1 MKLEQIKTPVSAVGG
16 VGPQLSK
23 SLARLNIFTVGD
35 LLSHFPKDYDDKSK
49 KVYLKDFA
57 KAKKVHTVAK
67 VLRHEW
73 FGFGKMR
80 TLKIIINDGTATA
93 ELICFNRQF
102 LEKMILPG
110 SVVNVSGQFFV
121 KYNSLQSSSFDVS
134 KFKQNVDCDDLKQLI
149 ELMPEDSS
157 VTPVYKLTEGVTQKQ
172 MIKIIKNALNQYGH
186 GIEDEIPL
194 ELIEKYKLVSKQQA
208 IFMIHNPET
217 LEEALAAR
225 RTLSYEEL
233 LKFQYAILK
242 RSYKRRGVIPSKILE
257 FDENGNVV
265 YEQKNQISN
274 VDDVKNQKS
283 ENQNAT
289 KNVNKISKAE
299 FVDSLSPLQK
309 KLIEKIPFDLTQDQM
324 SVIFQM
330 DEEIDQ
336 GYLERNKIAIEENAT
351 VGDVGENGSDFD
363 ALDVGAFGSGASGT
377 AGASAV
383 KVHTMNRLL
392 QGDVGSGKTLVALF
406 VCLRAIS
413 WKGQCAFMAPTEI
426 LAKQH
431 ADKIAKMLDC
441 LGVRTAFL
449 TGNVKSSGR
458 NQLLKALKDGEI
470 DILIGTHALFS
481 ANVVYNDL
489 QLAVIDEQHRFGV
502 AQRQAILAKGR
513 KAENNVILEPH
524 MLMMSA
530 TPIPQSLA
538 LTMFSDLD
546 ISVMKTM
553 PSNRKPVITYL
564 VKEGNEKNAYEAV
577 RKELEKGNQAYFV
590 YPAIENEFES
600 FDDESSAGEK
610 SFVEYSDDDVI
621 STRRLKSA
629 ERNFEHLAQTVFPEF
644 KCALVHGRIDEEEQS
659 KILNDFHSGKIQVL
673 VATTVIEV
681 GVDNPKATCMVIE
694 QADHFGMSQLH
705 QLRGRVGRGSEQ
717 SYCFMIYSKNITE
730 SGIERMKALR
740 QSADGFYIAEQDL
753 KNRGPGEMNGTLQAG
768 ALEFKIAD
776 VSRDKKMLLA
786 ARNDAIS
793 MLIKC

>member
-1 MKLEQIKTPVSAVGG
+1 MKLEQIKTPVSAVSG

-35 LLSHFPKDYDDKSK
+35 LLNHFPKDYDDKSK

-67 VLRHEW
+67 VLGHEW

-93 ELICFNRQF
+93 QLICFNRQF

-110 SVVNVSGQFFV
+110 MIVNVSGQFFV

-134 KFKQNVDCDDLKQLI
+134 KFKQNVACDDLKQLI

-157 VTPVYKLTEGVTQKQ
+157 VSPVYRLTEGVTQKQ
-172 MIKIIKNALNQYGH
+172 MSKIIKNAINQYGH
-186 GIEDEIPL
+186 GIEDEIPS
-194 ELIEKYKLVSKQQA
+194 EFVKKYKLVSKQQA

-225 RTLSYEEL
+225 RTLAYEEL

-265 YEQKNQISN
+265 YEQKKQTSHGNN
-274 VDDVKNQKS
+274 VENQKT
-283 ENQNAT
+283 ENQNDVKTAKEIT
-289 KNVNKISKAE
+289 KAE
-299 FVDSLSPLQK
+299 FVESLSPLQK

-324 SVIFQM
+324 NVIFQM

-336 GYLERNKIAIEENAT
+336 GYLERNKIAISEVES
-351 VGDVGENGSDFD
+351 ESEP
-363 ALDVGAFGSGASGT
+363 ALAEKNF
-377 AGASAV
+377 
-383 KVHTMNRLL
+383 VHTMNRLL

-470 DILIGTHALFS
+470 DIIIGTHALFS

-513 KAENNVILEPH
+513 KSENNVILEPH
-524 MLMMSA
+524 VLMMSA

-600 FDDESSAGEK
+600 FDDEALNGEK
-610 SFVEYSDDDVI
+610 SSFEYSADDVI

-629 ERNFEHLAQTVFPEF
+629 EKNFKHLAETVFPEF

-681 GVDNPKATCMVIE
+681 GVDNPRATCMVIE

-740 QSADGFYIAEQDL
+740 LSNDGFYIAEQDL
-753 KNRGPGEMNGTLQAG
+753 KNRGPGEMNGTLQSG

>member
-1 MKLEQIKTPVSAVGG
+1 MKLEQIKTPVSAVSG

-35 LLSHFPKDYDDKSK
+35 LLNHFPKDYDDKSK

-67 VLRHEW
+67 VLGHEW

-93 ELICFNRQF
+93 QLICFNRQF

-110 SVVNVSGQFFV
+110 MIVNVSGQFFV

-134 KFKQNVDCDDLKQLI
+134 KFKQNVACDDLKQLI

-157 VTPVYKLTEGVTQKQ
+157 VSPVYRLTEGVTQKQ
-172 MIKIIKNALNQYGH
+172 MSKIIKNAINQYGH
-186 GIEDEIPL
+186 GIEDEIPS
-194 ELIEKYKLVSKQQA
+194 EFISKYKLVSKQQA
-208 IFMIHNPET
+208 ISMIHNPET

-225 RTLSYEEL
+225 RTLAYEEL

-265 YEQKNQISN
+265 YEQKKQTSHGNN
-274 VDDVKNQKS
+274 VENQKT
-283 ENQNAT
+283 ENQNDVKTAKEIT
-289 KNVNKISKAE
+289 KAE
-299 FVDSLSPLQK
+299 FVESLSPLQK

-324 SVIFQM
+324 NVIVQM

-336 GYLERNKIAIEENAT
+336 GYLERNKIAISEAESESVEKN
-351 VGDVGENGSDFD
+351 F
-363 ALDVGAFGSGASGT
+363 
-377 AGASAV
+377 
-383 KVHTMNRLL
+383 VHTMNRLL

-406 VCLRAIS
+406 VCLRVIS

-431 ADKIAKMLDC
+431 ADKIAKMLEC

-470 DILIGTHALFS
+470 DIIIGTHALFS

-513 KAENNVILEPH
+513 KSENNVILEPH
-524 MLMMSA
+524 VLMMSA

-577 RKELEKGNQAYFV
+577 RKELKKGNQAYFV

-600 FDDESSAGEK
+600 FDDEALDGEK
-610 SFVEYSDDDVI
+610 SSFEYSDDVI

-629 ERNFEHLAQTVFPEF
+629 EKNFKHLAETVFPEF

-717 SYCFMIYSKNITE
+717 SYCFMIYSKKITE

-740 QSADGFYIAEQDL
+740 LSNDGFYIAEQDL
-753 KNRGPGEMNGTLQAG
+753 KNRGPGEMNGTLQSG

>member
-1 MKLEQIKTPVSAVGG
+1 MKLEQIKTPVSAVSG

-35 LLSHFPKDYDDKSK
+35 LLNHFPKDYDDKSK

-67 VLRHEW
+67 VLGHEW

-93 ELICFNRQF
+93 QLICFNRQF

-110 SVVNVSGQFFV
+110 MIVNVSGQFFV

-134 KFKQNVDCDDLKQLI
+134 KFKQNVACDDLKQLI
-149 ELMPEDSS
+149 EFMPEDSS
-157 VTPVYKLTEGVTQKQ
+157 VLPVYRLTEGVTQKQ
-172 MIKIIKNALNQYGH
+172 MSKIIKNAINQYGH
-186 GIEDEIPL
+186 GIEDEIPS
-194 ELIEKYKLVSKQQA
+194 EFVKKYKLVSKQQA
-208 IFMIHNPET
+208 ISMIHNPET
-217 LEEALAAR
+217 LEEAFAAR
-225 RTLSYEEL
+225 RTLAYEEL

-242 RSYKRRGVIPSKILE
+242 RSYKRRGVIPSKNLE

-265 YEQKNQISN
+265 YEQKKQTSHGNN
-274 VDDVKNQKS
+274 V
-283 ENQNAT
+283 ENQNDVKTAKEIT
-289 KNVNKISKAE
+289 KAE
-299 FVDSLSPLQK
+299 FVESLSPLQK

-324 SVIFQM
+324 NVIFQM

-336 GYLERNKIAIEENAT
+336 GYLERNKIAISEAES
-351 VGDVGENGSDFD
+351 ESE
-363 ALDVGAFGSGASGT
+363 
-377 AGASAV
+377 SAE
-383 KVHTMNRLL
+383 KNFVHTMNRLL

-470 DILIGTHALFS
+470 DIIIGTHALFS

-513 KAENNVILEPH
+513 KSENNVILEPH
-524 MLMMSA
+524 VLMMSA

-577 RKELEKGNQAYFV
+577 RKELKKGNQAYFV

-600 FDDESSAGEK
+600 FDDESSDVEK
-610 SFVEYSDDDVI
+610 SSFEYSDDVI

-629 ERNFEHLAQTVFPEF
+629 EKNFKHLAETVFPEF

-740 QSADGFYIAEQDL
+740 LSNDGFYIAEQDL
-753 KNRGPGEMNGTLQAG
+753 KNRGPGEMNGTLQSG

-793 MLIKC
+793 MLLKC

>member
-1 MKLEQIKTPVSAVGG
+1 MKLEQIKTPVSSVSG

-35 LLSHFPKDYDDKSK
+35 LLNHFPKDYDDKSK

-67 VLRHEW
+67 VLGHEW

-80 TLKIIINDGTATA
+80 TLKIIINDGTATGQ
-93 ELICFNRQF
+93 LICFNRQF

-110 SVVNVSGQFFV
+110 MIVNVSGQFFV

-134 KFKQNVDCDDLKQLI
+134 KFKQNVACDDLKQLI

-157 VTPVYKLTEGVTQKQ
+157 VSPVYRLTEGVTQKQ
-172 MIKIIKNALNQYGH
+172 MSKIIKNAINQYGH
-186 GIEDEIPL
+186 GIEDEIPS
-194 ELIEKYKLVSKQQA
+194 EFISKYKLVSKQQA

-225 RTLSYEEL
+225 RTLAYEEL

-265 YEQKNQISN
+265 YEQKKQTSHGNN
-274 VDDVKNQKS
+274 VENQKT
-283 ENQNAT
+283 ENQNDVKTAKEIT
-289 KNVNKISKAE
+289 KAE
-299 FVDSLSPLQK
+299 FVESLSPLQK

-324 SVIFQM
+324 NVIFQM

-336 GYLERNKIAIEENAT
+336 GYLERNKIAISEVES
-351 VGDVGENGSDFD
+351 ESEP
-363 ALDVGAFGSGASGT
+363 ALMEKNF
-377 AGASAV
+377 
-383 KVHTMNRLL
+383 VHTMNRLL

-406 VCLRAIS
+406 VCLRVIS

-470 DILIGTHALFS
+470 DIIIGTHALFS

-513 KAENNVILEPH
+513 KSENNVILEPH
-524 MLMMSA
+524 VLMMSA

-600 FDDESSAGEK
+600 FDDEAFDGEK
-610 SFVEYSDDDVI
+610 SSFEYSDDVI

-629 ERNFEHLAQTVFPEF
+629 EKNFKHLAETVFPEF

-681 GVDNPKATCMVIE
+681 GVDNPRATCMVIE

-740 QSADGFYIAEQDL
+740 LSNDGFYIAEQDL
-753 KNRGPGEMNGTLQAG
+753 KNRGPGEMNGTLQSG

>member
-1 MKLEQIKTPVSAVGG
+1 MKLEQIKTPVSAVSG

-23 SLARLNIFTVGD
+23 SLTRLNIFTVGD

-57 KAKKVHTVAK
+57 KVKKVHTVAK

-186 GIEDEIPL
+186 GIEDEIPF

-274 VDDVKNQKS
+274 VEDVKNQKS

-289 KNVNKISKAE
+289 KNINKISKAE

-363 ALDVGAFGSGASGT
+363 ALNVGAFGSGASGT

-431 ADKIAKMLDC
+431 ADKIAKMLEC

-449 TGNVKSSGR
+449 TGNIKSSGR

-470 DILIGTHALFS
+470 DIIIGTHALFS

-513 KAENNVILEPH
+513 KSENNVILEPH
-524 MLMMSA
+524 VLMMSA

-553 PSNRKPVITYL
+553 PNNRKPVITYL

-610 SFVEYSDDDVI
+610 SLVEYSDDDVI

-629 ERNFEHLAQTVFPEF
+629 EKNFKHLAESVFLEF

-681 GVDNPKATCMVIE
+681 GVDNPRATCMVIE

-740 QSADGFYIAEQDL
+740 LSNDGFYIAEQDL

-776 VSRDKKMLLA
+776 VSRDKKMLLT

-793 MLIKC
+793 MLINC

>member
-1 MKLEQIKTPVSAVGG
+1 MKLEQIKTPVSAVSG

-35 LLSHFPKDYDDKSK
+35 LLNHFPKDYDDKSK

-67 VLRHEW
+67 VLGHEW

-93 ELICFNRQF
+93 QLICFNRQF

-110 SVVNVSGQFFV
+110 MIVNVSGQFFV

-134 KFKQNVDCDDLKQLI
+134 KFKQNVACDDLKQLI

-157 VTPVYKLTEGVTQKQ
+157 VSPVYRLTEGVTQKQ
-172 MIKIIKNALNQYGH
+172 MSKIIKNAINQYGH
-186 GIEDEIPL
+186 GIEDEIPS
-194 ELIEKYKLVSKQQA
+194 EFISKYKLVSKQQA
-208 IFMIHNPET
+208 ISMIHNPET

-225 RTLSYEEL
+225 RTLAYEEL
-233 LKFQYAILK
+233 LNFQYAILK

-265 YEQKNQISN
+265 YEQKKQTSHGNN
-274 VDDVKNQKS
+274 VENQKT
-283 ENQNAT
+283 ENQNDVKTAKEIT
-289 KNVNKISKAE
+289 KAE
-299 FVDSLSPLQK
+299 FMESLSPLQQ

-324 SVIFQM
+324 NVIFQM

-336 GYLERNKIAIEENAT
+336 GYLERNKIAISEAESESVEKN
-351 VGDVGENGSDFD
+351 F
-363 ALDVGAFGSGASGT
+363 
-377 AGASAV
+377 
-383 KVHTMNRLL
+383 VHTMNRLL

-431 ADKIAKMLDC
+431 ADKIAKMLEC

-470 DILIGTHALFS
+470 DIIIGTHALFS

-513 KAENNVILEPH
+513 KSENNVILEPH
-524 MLMMSA
+524 VLMMSA

-600 FDDESSAGEK
+600 FDDESSDVEK
-610 SFVEYSDDDVI
+610 SSFEYSDDVI

-629 ERNFEHLAQTVFPEF
+629 EKNFKHLAETVFPEF

-681 GVDNPKATCMVIE
+681 GVDNPRATCMVIE

-740 QSADGFYIAEQDL
+740 LSNDGFYIAEQDL
-753 KNRGPGEMNGTLQAG
+753 KNRGPGEMNGTLQSG

-793 MLIKC
+793 MLLKC

>member
-1 MKLEQIKTPVSAVGG
+1 MKLEQIKTPVSAVSG

-35 LLSHFPKDYDDKSK
+35 LLNHFPKDYDDKSK

-67 VLRHEW
+67 VLGHEW

-93 ELICFNRQF
+93 QLICFNRQF

-110 SVVNVSGQFFV
+110 MIVNVSGQFFV

-134 KFKQNVDCDDLKQLI
+134 KFKQNVACDDLKQLI

-157 VTPVYKLTEGVTQKQ
+157 VSPVYRLTEGVTQKQ
-172 MIKIIKNALNQYGH
+172 MSKIIKNAINQYGH
-186 GIEDEIPL
+186 GIEDEIPS
-194 ELIEKYKLVSKQQA
+194 EFISKYKLVSKQQA
-208 IFMIHNPET
+208 ISMIHNPET
-217 LEEALAAR
+217 LEEAFAVR
-225 RTLSYEEL
+225 RTLAYEEL

-265 YEQKNQISN
+265 YEQKKQTSN
-274 VDDVKNQKS
+274 GNNVENQKT
-283 ENQNAT
+283 ENQNDVKTAKEIT
-289 KNVNKISKAE
+289 KAE
-299 FVDSLSPLQK
+299 FVESLSPLQK

-324 SVIFQM
+324 NVIVQM

-336 GYLERNKIAIEENAT
+336 GYLERNKIAISEAESESVEKN
-351 VGDVGENGSDFD
+351 F
-363 ALDVGAFGSGASGT
+363 
-377 AGASAV
+377 
-383 KVHTMNRLL
+383 VHTMNRLL

-470 DILIGTHALFS
+470 DIIIGTHALFS

-513 KAENNVILEPH
+513 KSENNVILEPH
-524 MLMMSA
+524 VLMMSA

-553 PSNRKPVITYL
+553 PNNRKPVITYL

-600 FDDESSAGEK
+600 FDDEALDGEK
-610 SFVEYSDDDVI
+610 SSFEYSADDVI

-629 ERNFEHLAQTVFPEF
+629 EKNFKHLAETVFPEF

-681 GVDNPKATCMVIE
+681 GVDNPRATCMVIE

-740 QSADGFYIAEQDL
+740 LSNDGFYIAEQDL
-753 KNRGPGEMNGTLQAG
+753 KNRGPGEMNGTLQSG

-793 MLIKC
+793 MLLKC

>member
-1 MKLEQIKTPVSAVGG
+1 MKLEQIKTPVSAVSG

-67 VLRHEW
+67 VLGHEW

-80 TLKIIINDGTATA
+80 TLKIIINDGTATGQ
-93 ELICFNRQF
+93 LICFNRQF

-110 SVVNVSGQFFV
+110 MIVNVSGQFFV

-134 KFKQNVDCDDLKQLI
+134 KFKQNVACDDLKQLI

-157 VTPVYKLTEGVTQKQ
+157 VLPVYRLTEGVTQKQ
-172 MIKIIKNALNQYGH
+172 MSKIIKNAINQYGH
-186 GIEDEIPL
+186 GIEDEIPS
-194 ELIEKYKLVSKQQA
+194 EFVKKYKLVSKQQA
-208 IFMIHNPET
+208 ISMIHNPET

-225 RTLSYEEL
+225 RTLAYEEL

-265 YEQKNQISN
+265 YEQKSQISN
-274 VDDVKNQKS
+274 VGDVENQKT
-283 ENQNAT
+283 ENQNDVKTAKEIT
-289 KNVNKISKAE
+289 KAE
-299 FVDSLSPLQK
+299 FVESLSPLQK

-324 SVIFQM
+324 NVIFQM

-336 GYLERNKIAIEENAT
+336 GYLERNKIAISEAES
-351 VGDVGENGSDFD
+351 ESEP
-363 ALDVGAFGSGASGT
+363 ALVEKNF
-377 AGASAV
+377 
-383 KVHTMNRLL
+383 VHTMNRLL

-406 VCLRAIS
+406 ICLRAIS

-470 DILIGTHALFS
+470 DIIIGTHALFS

-513 KAENNVILEPH
+513 KSENNVILEPH
-524 MLMMSA
+524 VLMMSA

-600 FDDESSAGEK
+600 FDDEALDGEK
-610 SFVEYSDDDVI
+610 SSFEYSDDDVI

-629 ERNFEHLAQTVFPEF
+629 EKNFKHLAETVFPEF

-681 GVDNPKATCMVIE
+681 GVDNPRATCMVIE

-705 QLRGRVGRGSEQ
+705 QLRGRVGRGREQ

-740 QSADGFYIAEQDL
+740 LSNDGFYIAEQDL
-753 KNRGPGEMNGTLQAG
+753 KNRGPGEMNGTLQSG

>member
-1 MKLEQIKTPVSAVGG
+1 MKLEQIKTPVSAVSG

-35 LLSHFPKDYDDKSK
+35 LLNHFPKDYDDKSK
-49 KVYLKDFA
+49 KVYLKDFV

-67 VLRHEW
+67 VLGHEW

-93 ELICFNRQF
+93 QLICFNRQF

-110 SVVNVSGQFFV
+110 MIVNVSGQFFV

-134 KFKQNVDCDDLKQLI
+134 KFKQNVACDDLKQLI

-157 VTPVYKLTEGVTQKQ
+157 VLPVYRLTEGVTQKQ
-172 MIKIIKNALNQYGH
+172 MSKIIKNAINQYGH
-186 GIEDEIPL
+186 GIEDEIPS
-194 ELIEKYKLVSKQQA
+194 EFISKYKLVSKQQA
-208 IFMIHNPET
+208 ISMIHNPET

-225 RTLSYEEL
+225 RTLAYEEL
-233 LKFQYAILK
+233 FKFQYAILK

-265 YEQKNQISN
+265 YEQKKQTYNGNN
-274 VDDVKNQKS
+274 VENQKT
-283 ENQNAT
+283 ENQNDVKTAKEIT
-289 KNVNKISKAE
+289 KAE
-299 FVDSLSPLQK
+299 FVESLSPLQK

-324 SVIFQM
+324 NVIFQM

-336 GYLERNKIAIEENAT
+336 GYLERNKIAISEAESEFVEKN
-351 VGDVGENGSDFD
+351 F
-363 ALDVGAFGSGASGT
+363 
-377 AGASAV
+377 
-383 KVHTMNRLL
+383 VHTMNRLL

-431 ADKIAKMLDC
+431 ADKIAKMLEC

-470 DILIGTHALFS
+470 DIIIGTHALFS

-513 KAENNVILEPH
+513 KSENNVILEPH
-524 MLMMSA
+524 VLMMSA

-577 RKELEKGNQAYFV
+577 RKELKKGNQAYFV

-600 FDDESSAGEK
+600 FDDEALDGEK
-610 SFVEYSDDDVI
+610 SSFEYSDDVI

-629 ERNFEHLAQTVFPEF
+629 EKNFKHLAETVFPEF

-681 GVDNPKATCMVIE
+681 GVDNPSATCMVIE

-740 QSADGFYIAEQDL
+740 LSNDGFYIAEQDL
-753 KNRGPGEMNGTLQAG
+753 KNRGPGEMNGTLQSG

>member
-1 MKLEQIKTPVSAVGG
+1 MKLEQIKTPVSAVSG

-35 LLSHFPKDYDDKSK
+35 LLNHFPKDYDDKSK

-67 VLRHEW
+67 VLGHEW

-93 ELICFNRQF
+93 QLICFNRQF

-110 SVVNVSGQFFV
+110 MLVNVSGQFFV

-134 KFKQNVDCDDLKQLI
+134 KFKQNVACDDLKQLI

-157 VTPVYKLTEGVTQKQ
+157 VLPVYRLTEGVTQKQ
-172 MIKIIKNALNQYGH
+172 MSKIIKNAINQYGH
-186 GIEDEIPL
+186 GIEDEIPS
-194 ELIEKYKLVSKQQA
+194 EFISKYKLVSKQQA

-225 RTLSYEEL
+225 RTLAYEEL

-265 YEQKNQISN
+265 YEQKKQTSHGNN
-274 VDDVKNQKS
+274 VENQKT
-283 ENQNAT
+283 ENQNDVKTAKEIT
-289 KNVNKISKAE
+289 KAE
-299 FVDSLSPLQK
+299 FVESLSPLQK

-324 SVIFQM
+324 NVIFQM

-336 GYLERNKIAIEENAT
+336 GYLERNKIAISEAES
-351 VGDVGENGSDFD
+351 E
-363 ALDVGAFGSGASGT
+363 
-377 AGASAV
+377 SAE
-383 KVHTMNRLL
+383 KNFVHTMNRLL

-431 ADKIAKMLDC
+431 ADKIAKMLEC

-470 DILIGTHALFS
+470 DIIIGTHALFS

-513 KAENNVILEPH
+513 KSENNVILEPH
-524 MLMMSA
+524 VLMMSA

-600 FDDESSAGEK
+600 FDDEALDGEK
-610 SFVEYSDDDVI
+610 SSFEYSDDDVI

-629 ERNFEHLAQTVFPEF
+629 EKNFKHLAETVFPEF

-681 GVDNPKATCMVIE
+681 GVDNPRATCMVIE

-705 QLRGRVGRGSEQ
+705 QLRGRVGRGKEQ
-717 SYCFMIYSKNITE
+717 SYCFMVYSKNITE

-753 KNRGPGEMNGTLQAG
+753 KNRGPGEMNGTLQSG

-793 MLIKC
+793 MLVKC

>member
-1 MKLEQIKTPVSAVGG
+1 MKLEQIKTPVSAVSG

-35 LLSHFPKDYDDKSK
+35 LLNHFPKDYDDKSK

-57 KAKKVHTVAK
+57 KVKKVHTVAK
-67 VLRHEW
+67 VLGHEW

-93 ELICFNRQF
+93 QLICFNRQF

-110 SVVNVSGQFFV
+110 MIVNVSGQFFI

-134 KFKQNVDCDDLKQLI
+134 KFKQNVVSDDLKQLI

-157 VTPVYKLTEGVTQKQ
+157 VLPVYRLTEGVTQKQ
-172 MIKIIKNALNQYGH
+172 MSKIIKNAINQYGH
-186 GIEDEIPL
+186 GIEDEIPY
-194 ELIEKYKLVSKQQA
+194 EFISKYKLVSKQQA
-208 IFMIHNPET
+208 ISMIHNPET

-225 RTLSYEEL
+225 RTLAYEEL

-265 YEQKNQISN
+265 YEQKKQTSN
-274 VDDVKNQKS
+274 GNNVENQKT
-283 ENQNAT
+283 ENQNDVKTAKEIT
-289 KNVNKISKAE
+289 KAE
-299 FVDSLSPLQK
+299 FEESLSPLQK

-324 SVIFQM
+324 NVIFQM

-336 GYLERNKIAIEENAT
+336 GYLERNKIAISEAESESVEKN
-351 VGDVGENGSDFD
+351 F
-363 ALDVGAFGSGASGT
+363 
-377 AGASAV
+377 
-383 KVHTMNRLL
+383 VHTMNRLL

-470 DILIGTHALFS
+470 DIIIGTHALFS

-513 KAENNVILEPH
+513 KSENNVILEPH
-524 MLMMSA
+524 VLMMSA

-577 RKELEKGNQAYFV
+577 RKELKKGNQAYFV

-600 FDDESSAGEK
+600 FDDEALDGEK
-610 SFVEYSDDDVI
+610 SSFEYSDDVI

-629 ERNFEHLAQTVFPEF
+629 EKNFKHLAETVFPEF
-644 KCALVHGRIDEEEQS
+644 KCALVHGRIDDEEQS

-681 GVDNPKATCMVIE
+681 GVDNPRATCMVIE

-740 QSADGFYIAEQDL
+740 LSNYGFYIAEQDL
-753 KNRGPGEMNGTLQAG
+753 KNRGPGEMNGTLQSG

>member
-1 MKLEQIKTPVSAVGG
+1 MKLEQIKTPVSSVSG

-35 LLSHFPKDYDDKSK
+35 LLNHFPKDYDDKSK

-67 VLRHEW
+67 VLGHEW

-93 ELICFNRQF
+93 QLICFNRQF

-110 SVVNVSGQFFV
+110 MIVNVSGQFFV

-134 KFKQNVDCDDLKQLI
+134 KFKQNVACDDLKQLI

-157 VTPVYKLTEGVTQKQ
+157 VSPVYRLTEGLTQKQ
-172 MIKIIKNALNQYGH
+172 MSKIIKNAINQYGH
-186 GIEDEIPL
+186 GIEDEIPS
-194 ELIEKYKLVSKQQA
+194 EFISKYKLVSKQQA

-225 RTLSYEEL
+225 RTLAYEEL

-265 YEQKNQISN
+265 YEQKSQISN
-274 VDDVKNQKS
+274 VGDVENQKT
-283 ENQNAT
+283 ENQNDVKTAKEIT
-289 KNVNKISKAE
+289 KAE
-299 FVDSLSPLQK
+299 FEESLSPLQK

-324 SVIFQM
+324 NVIFQM

-336 GYLERNKIAIEENAT
+336 GYLERNKIAISEAESESESVEKN
-351 VGDVGENGSDFD
+351 F
-363 ALDVGAFGSGASGT
+363 
-377 AGASAV
+377 
-383 KVHTMNRLL
+383 VHTMNRLL

-406 VCLRAIS
+406 VCLRVIS

-431 ADKIAKMLDC
+431 ADKIAKMLEC

-470 DILIGTHALFS
+470 DIIIGTHALFS

-513 KAENNVILEPH
+513 KSENNVILEPH
-524 MLMMSA
+524 VLMMSA

-553 PSNRKPVITYL
+553 PNNRKPVITYL

-577 RKELEKGNQAYFV
+577 RKELKKGNQAYFV

-600 FDDESSAGEK
+600 FDDEALDGEK
-610 SFVEYSDDDVI
+610 SSFEYSDDDVI

-629 ERNFEHLAQTVFPEF
+629 EKNFKHLAETVFPEF

-681 GVDNPKATCMVIE
+681 GVDNPRATCMVIE

-740 QSADGFYIAEQDL
+740 LSNDGFYIAEQDL
-753 KNRGPGEMNGTLQAG
+753 KNRGPGEMNGTLQSG

>member
-1 MKLEQIKTPVSAVGG
+1 MKLEQIKTPVSAVSG

-35 LLSHFPKDYDDKSK
+35 LLNHFPKDYDDKSK

-67 VLRHEW
+67 VLGHEW

-93 ELICFNRQF
+93 QLICFNRQF

-110 SVVNVSGQFFV
+110 MIVNVSGQFFV

-134 KFKQNVDCDDLKQLI
+134 KFKQNVACDDLKQLI

-157 VTPVYKLTEGVTQKQ
+157 VSPVYRLTEGVTQKQ
-172 MIKIIKNALNQYGH
+172 MSKIIKNAINQYGH
-186 GIEDEIPL
+186 GIEDEIPY
-194 ELIEKYKLVSKQQA
+194 EFISKYKLVSKQQA

-225 RTLSYEEL
+225 RTLAYEEL

-265 YEQKNQISN
+265 YEQKKQTYNGNN
-274 VDDVKNQKS
+274 VENQKT
-283 ENQNAT
+283 ENQNDVKTAKEIT
-289 KNVNKISKAE
+289 KAE
-299 FVDSLSPLQK
+299 FVESLSPLQK

-324 SVIFQM
+324 NVIFQM

-336 GYLERNKIAIEENAT
+336 GYLERNKIAISEAES
-351 VGDVGENGSDFD
+351 ESEP
-363 ALDVGAFGSGASGT
+363 ALVEKNF
-377 AGASAV
+377 
-383 KVHTMNRLL
+383 VHTMNRLL

-470 DILIGTHALFS
+470 DIIIGTHALFS

-513 KAENNVILEPH
+513 KSENNVILEPH
-524 MLMMSA
+524 VLMMSA

-577 RKELEKGNQAYFV
+577 RKELKKGNQAYFV

-600 FDDESSAGEK
+600 FDDEALDGEK
-610 SFVEYSDDDVI
+610 SSFEYSDDDVI

-629 ERNFEHLAQTVFPEF
+629 EKNFKHLAETVFPEF

-681 GVDNPKATCMVIE
+681 GVDNPRATCMVIE

-740 QSADGFYIAEQDL
+740 LSNDGFYIAEQDL
-753 KNRGPGEMNGTLQAG
+753 KNRGPGEMNGTLQSG

>member
-35 LLSHFPKDYDDKSK
+35 LLNHFPKDYDDKSK

-67 VLRHEW
+67 VLGHEW

-93 ELICFNRQF
+93 QLICFNRQF

-110 SVVNVSGQFFV
+110 MIVNVSGQFFV

-134 KFKQNVDCDDLKQLI
+134 KFKQNVACDDLKQLI

-157 VTPVYKLTEGVTQKQ
+157 VLPVYRLTEGVTQKQ
-172 MIKIIKNALNQYGH
+172 MSKIIKNAINQYGH
-186 GIEDEIPL
+186 GIEDEIPS
-194 ELIEKYKLVSKQQA
+194 EFISKYKLVSKQQA

-225 RTLSYEEL
+225 RTLAYEEL

-265 YEQKNQISN
+265 YEQKKQTSN
-274 VDDVKNQKS
+274 GNNVENQKT
-283 ENQNAT
+283 ENQNDVKTAKEIT
-289 KNVNKISKAE
+289 KAE
-299 FVDSLSPLQK
+299 FVESLSPLQK

-324 SVIFQM
+324 NVIFQM

-336 GYLERNKIAIEENAT
+336 GYLERNKIAISEAESESVEKN
-351 VGDVGENGSDFD
+351 F
-363 ALDVGAFGSGASGT
+363 
-377 AGASAV
+377 
-383 KVHTMNRLL
+383 VHTMNRLL

-431 ADKIAKMLDC
+431 ADKIAKMLEC

-470 DILIGTHALFS
+470 DIIIGTHALFS

-513 KAENNVILEPH
+513 KSENNVILEPH
-524 MLMMSA
+524 VLMMSA

-600 FDDESSAGEK
+600 FDDESLDGEK
-610 SFVEYSDDDVI
+610 SSFEYSDDDVI

-629 ERNFEHLAQTVFPEF
+629 EKNFKHLAETVFPEF

-681 GVDNPKATCMVIE
+681 GVDNPRATCMVIE
-694 QADHFGMSQLH
+694 QTDHFGMSQLH
-705 QLRGRVGRGSEQ
+705 QLRGRVGRGKEQ

-753 KNRGPGEMNGTLQAG
+753 KNRGPGEMNGTLQSG

-793 MLIKC
+793 MLVKC

>member
-1 MKLEQIKTPVSAVGG
+1 MKLEQIKTPVSAVSG

-35 LLSHFPKDYDDKSK
+35 LLNHFPKDYDDKSK

-67 VLRHEW
+67 ILGHEW

-93 ELICFNRQF
+93 QLICFNRQF

-110 SVVNVSGQFFV
+110 MIVNVSGQFFV

-134 KFKQNVDCDDLKQLI
+134 KFKQNVACDDLKQLI

-157 VTPVYKLTEGVTQKQ
+157 VLPVYRLTEGVTQKQ
-172 MIKIIKNALNQYGH
+172 MSKIIKNAINQYGH
-186 GIEDEIPL
+186 GIEDEIPS
-194 ELIEKYKLVSKQQA
+194 EFISKYKLVSKQQA

-225 RTLSYEEL
+225 RTLAYEEL

-265 YEQKNQISN
+265 YEQKKQTSHGNN
-274 VDDVKNQKS
+274 VENQKT
-283 ENQNAT
+283 ENQNDVKTAKEIT
-289 KNVNKISKAE
+289 KAE
-299 FVDSLSPLQK
+299 FVESLSPLQK

-324 SVIFQM
+324 NVIFQM

-336 GYLERNKIAIEENAT
+336 GYLERNKIAISEAESESVEKN
-351 VGDVGENGSDFD
+351 F
-363 ALDVGAFGSGASGT
+363 
-377 AGASAV
+377 
-383 KVHTMNRLL
+383 VHTMNRLL

-406 VCLRAIS
+406 VCLRVIS

-470 DILIGTHALFS
+470 DIIIGTHALFS

-513 KAENNVILEPH
+513 KSENNVILEPH
-524 MLMMSA
+524 VLMMSA

-577 RKELEKGNQAYFV
+577 RKELKKGNQAYFV

-600 FDDESSAGEK
+600 FDDEALDGEK
-610 SFVEYSDDDVI
+610 SSFEYSDDVI

-629 ERNFEHLAQTVFPEF
+629 EKNFKHLAETVFPEF

-681 GVDNPKATCMVIE
+681 GVDNPRATCMVIE

-740 QSADGFYIAEQDL
+740 LSNDGFYIAEQDL
-753 KNRGPGEMNGTLQAG
+753 KNRGPGEMNGTLQSG

-793 MLIKC
+793 MLLKC

>member
-1 MKLEQIKTPVSAVGG
+1 
-16 VGPQLSK
+16 
-23 SLARLNIFTVGD
+23 
-35 LLSHFPKDYDDKSK
+35 
-49 KVYLKDFA
+49 
-57 KAKKVHTVAK
+57 
-67 VLRHEW
+67 
-73 FGFGKMR
+73 
-80 TLKIIINDGTATA
+80 
-93 ELICFNRQF
+93 
-102 LEKMILPG
+102 MILPG
-110 SVVNVSGQFFV
+110 MIVNVSGQFFV

-134 KFKQNVDCDDLKQLI
+134 KFKQNVACDDLKQLI

-157 VTPVYKLTEGVTQKQ
+157 VSPVYRLTEGVTQKQ
-172 MIKIIKNALNQYGH
+172 MSKIIKNAINQYGH
-186 GIEDEIPL
+186 GIEDEIPS
-194 ELIEKYKLVSKQQA
+194 EFISKYKLVSKQQA
-208 IFMIHNPET
+208 ISMIHNPET

-225 RTLSYEEL
+225 RTLAYEEL
-233 LKFQYAILK
+233 LNFQYAILK

-265 YEQKNQISN
+265 YEQKKQTSHGNN
-274 VDDVKNQKS
+274 VENQKT
-283 ENQNAT
+283 ENQNDVKTAKEIT
-289 KNVNKISKAE
+289 KAE
-299 FVDSLSPLQK
+299 FMESLSPLQQ

-324 SVIFQM
+324 NVIFQM

-336 GYLERNKIAIEENAT
+336 GYLERNKIAISEAESESVEKN
-351 VGDVGENGSDFD
+351 F
-363 ALDVGAFGSGASGT
+363 
-377 AGASAV
+377 
-383 KVHTMNRLL
+383 VHTMNRLL

-431 ADKIAKMLDC
+431 ADKIAKMLEC

-470 DILIGTHALFS
+470 DIIIGTHALFS

-513 KAENNVILEPH
+513 KSENNVILEPH
-524 MLMMSA
+524 VLMMSA

-600 FDDESSAGEK
+600 FDNEALDGEK
-610 SFVEYSDDDVI
+610 SSFEYSDDDVI

-629 ERNFEHLAQTVFPEF
+629 EKNFKHLAETVFPEF

-681 GVDNPKATCMVIE
+681 GVDNPRATCMVIE

-740 QSADGFYIAEQDL
+740 LSNDGFYIAEQDL
-753 KNRGPGEMNGTLQAG
+753 KNRGPGEMNGTLQSG

-793 MLIKC
+793 MLLKC

>member
-1 MKLEQIKTPVSAVGG
+1 MKLEQIKTPVSAVSG

-35 LLSHFPKDYDDKSK
+35 LLNHFPKDYDDKSK

-67 VLRHEW
+67 VLGHEW

-93 ELICFNRQF
+93 QLICFNRQF

-110 SVVNVSGQFFV
+110 MIVNVSGQFFV

-134 KFKQNVDCDDLKQLI
+134 KFKQNVACDDLKQLI

-157 VTPVYKLTEGVTQKQ
+157 VLPVYRLTEGVTQKQ
-172 MIKIIKNALNQYGH
+172 MSKIIKNAINQYVH
-186 GIEDEIPL
+186 GIEDEIPS
-194 ELIEKYKLVSKQQA
+194 EFISKYKLVSKQQA
-208 IFMIHNPET
+208 ISMIHNPET

-225 RTLSYEEL
+225 RTLAYEEL

-265 YEQKNQISN
+265 YEQKKQTSN
-274 VDDVKNQKS
+274 GNNVENQKT
-283 ENQNAT
+283 ENQNDVKTAKEIT
-289 KNVNKISKAE
+289 KAE
-299 FVDSLSPLQK
+299 FVESLSPLQK

-324 SVIFQM
+324 NVIFQM

-336 GYLERNKIAIEENAT
+336 GYLERNKIAISEAES
-351 VGDVGENGSDFD
+351 ES
-363 ALDVGAFGSGASGT
+363 AS
-377 AGASAV
+377 V
-383 KVHTMNRLL
+383 EKNFVHTMNRLL

-470 DILIGTHALFS
+470 DIIIGTHALFS

-513 KAENNVILEPH
+513 KSENNVILEPH
-524 MLMMSA
+524 VLMMSA

-577 RKELEKGNQAYFV
+577 RKELKKGNQAYFV

-600 FDDESSAGEK
+600 FDDEALDGEK
-610 SFVEYSDDDVI
+610 SSFEYSDDVI

-629 ERNFEHLAQTVFPEF
+629 EKNFKHLAETVFPEF

-681 GVDNPKATCMVIE
+681 GVDNPRATCMVIE

-740 QSADGFYIAEQDL
+740 LSNDGFYIAEQDL
-753 KNRGPGEMNGTLQAG
+753 KNRGPGEMNGTLQSG

-793 MLIKC
+793 MLLKC

>member
-35 LLSHFPKDYDDKSK
+35 LLNHFPKDYDDKSK

-67 VLRHEW
+67 VLGHEW

-93 ELICFNRQF
+93 QLICFNRQF

-110 SVVNVSGQFFV
+110 MLVNVSGQFFV

-134 KFKQNVDCDDLKQLI
+134 KFKQNVVCDDLKQLI

-157 VTPVYKLTEGVTQKQ
+157 VSPVYRLTEGVTQKQ
-172 MIKIIKNALNQYGH
+172 MSKIIKNAINQYGH
-186 GIEDEIPL
+186 GIEDEIPS
-194 ELIEKYKLVSKQQA
+194 EFISKYKLVSKQQA

-225 RTLSYEEL
+225 RTLAYEEL

-265 YEQKNQISN
+265 YEQKSQISN
-274 VDDVKNQKS
+274 VGDVENQKT
-283 ENQNAT
+283 ENQNDVKTAKEIT
-289 KNVNKISKAE
+289 KAE
-299 FVDSLSPLQK
+299 FVESLSPLQK

-324 SVIFQM
+324 NVIFQM

-336 GYLERNKIAIEENAT
+336 GYLERNKIAISEAESESVEKN
-351 VGDVGENGSDFD
+351 F
-363 ALDVGAFGSGASGT
+363 
-377 AGASAV
+377 
-383 KVHTMNRLL
+383 VHTMNRLL

-406 VCLRAIS
+406 VCLRVIS

-470 DILIGTHALFS
+470 DIIIGTHALFS

-513 KAENNVILEPH
+513 KSENNVILEPH
-524 MLMMSA
+524 VLMMSA

-600 FDDESSAGEK
+600 FDDEALDGEK
-610 SFVEYSDDDVI
+610 SSFEYSDDDVI

-629 ERNFEHLAQTVFPEF
+629 EKNFKHLAETVFPEF

-705 QLRGRVGRGSEQ
+705 QLRGRVGRGGEQ

-753 KNRGPGEMNGTLQAG
+753 KNRGPGEMNGTLQSG

-793 MLIKC
+793 MLVKC

>member
-35 LLSHFPKDYDDKSK
+35 LLNHFPKDYDDKSK

-67 VLRHEW
+67 VLGHEW

-80 TLKIIINDGTATA
+80 TLKIIINDGTATGQ
-93 ELICFNRQF
+93 LICFNRQF

-110 SVVNVSGQFFV
+110 MIVNVSGQFFV

-134 KFKQNVDCDDLKQLI
+134 KFKQNVACDDLKQLI

-157 VTPVYKLTEGVTQKQ
+157 VLPVYRLTEGVTQKQ
-172 MIKIIKNALNQYGH
+172 MSKIIKNAINQYGH
-186 GIEDEIPL
+186 GIEDEIPS
-194 ELIEKYKLVSKQQA
+194 EFISKYKLVSKQQA

-225 RTLSYEEL
+225 RTLAYEEL

-265 YEQKNQISN
+265 YEQKKQTSHGNN
-274 VDDVKNQKS
+274 VENQKT
-283 ENQNAT
+283 ENQNDVKTAKEIT
-289 KNVNKISKAE
+289 KAE
-299 FVDSLSPLQK
+299 FVESLSPLQK

-324 SVIFQM
+324 NVIFQM

-336 GYLERNKIAIEENAT
+336 GYLERNKIAISEVES
-351 VGDVGENGSDFD
+351 ESEP
-363 ALDVGAFGSGASGT
+363 ALMEKNF
-377 AGASAV
+377 
-383 KVHTMNRLL
+383 VHTMNRLL

-406 VCLRAIS
+406 VCLRVIS

-470 DILIGTHALFS
+470 DIIIGTHALFS

-513 KAENNVILEPH
+513 KSENNVILEPH
-524 MLMMSA
+524 VLMMSA

-600 FDDESSAGEK
+600 FDDEALDGEK
-610 SFVEYSDDDVI
+610 SFVEYSDDEVI

-681 GVDNPKATCMVIE
+681 GVDNPRATCMVIE

-705 QLRGRVGRGSEQ
+705 QLRGRVGRGREQ

-753 KNRGPGEMNGTLQAG
+753 KNRGPGEMNGTLQSG

-793 MLIKC
+793 MLVKC

>member
-35 LLSHFPKDYDDKSK
+35 LLNHFPKDYDDKSK

-67 VLRHEW
+67 VLGHEW

-93 ELICFNRQF
+93 QLICFNRQF

-110 SVVNVSGQFFV
+110 MLVNVSGQFFV

-134 KFKQNVDCDDLKQLI
+134 KFKQNVACDDLKQLI

-157 VTPVYKLTEGVTQKQ
+157 VSPVYRLTEGVTQKQ
-172 MIKIIKNALNQYGH
+172 MSKIIKNAINQYGH
-186 GIEDEIPL
+186 GIEDEIPS
-194 ELIEKYKLVSKQQA
+194 EFISKYKLVSKQQA

-225 RTLSYEEL
+225 RTLAYEEL

-265 YEQKNQISN
+265 YEQKSQTSN
-274 VDDVKNQKS
+274 VGDVENQKT
-283 ENQNAT
+283 ENQNDVKTAKEIT
-289 KNVNKISKAE
+289 KAE
-299 FVDSLSPLQK
+299 FMESLSPLQK

-324 SVIFQM
+324 NVIFQM

-336 GYLERNKIAIEENAT
+336 GYLERNKIAISEAESESVEKN
-351 VGDVGENGSDFD
+351 F
-363 ALDVGAFGSGASGT
+363 
-377 AGASAV
+377 
-383 KVHTMNRLL
+383 VHTMNRLL

-431 ADKIAKMLDC
+431 ADKIAKMLEC

-470 DILIGTHALFS
+470 DIIIGTHALFS

-524 MLMMSA
+524 VLMMSA

-600 FDDESSAGEK
+600 FDDEALDGEK
-610 SFVEYSDDDVI
+610 SSFEYSDDDVI

-629 ERNFEHLAQTVFPEF
+629 EKNFKHLAETVFPEF

-681 GVDNPKATCMVIE
+681 GVDNPRATCMVIE

-705 QLRGRVGRGSEQ
+705 QLRGRVGRGKEQ

-753 KNRGPGEMNGTLQAG
+753 KNRGPGEMNGTLQSG

-793 MLIKC
+793 MLVKC

>member
-35 LLSHFPKDYDDKSK
+35 LLNHFPKDYDDKSK
-49 KVYLKDFA
+49 KVYLKDFV

-67 VLRHEW
+67 VLGHEW

-93 ELICFNRQF
+93 QLICFNRQF

-110 SVVNVSGQFFV
+110 MIVNVSGQFFV

-134 KFKQNVDCDDLKQLI
+134 KFKQNVACDDLKQLI

-157 VTPVYKLTEGVTQKQ
+157 VLPVYRLTEGVTQKQ
-172 MIKIIKNALNQYGH
+172 MSKIIKNAINQYGH
-186 GIEDEIPL
+186 GIEDEIPS
-194 ELIEKYKLVSKQQA
+194 EFISKYKLVSKQQA
-208 IFMIHNPET
+208 ISMIHNPET

-225 RTLSYEEL
+225 RTLAYEEL

-265 YEQKNQISN
+265 YEQKKQTSHGNN
-274 VDDVKNQKS
+274 VENQKT
-283 ENQNAT
+283 ENQNDVKTAKEIT
-289 KNVNKISKAE
+289 KAE
-299 FVDSLSPLQK
+299 FVESLSPLQK

-324 SVIFQM
+324 NVIFQM

-336 GYLERNKIAIEENAT
+336 GYLERNKIAISEVES
-351 VGDVGENGSDFD
+351 ESES
-363 ALDVGAFGSGASGT
+363 ALVEKNF
-377 AGASAV
+377 
-383 KVHTMNRLL
+383 VHTMNRLL

-470 DILIGTHALFS
+470 DIIIGTHALFS

-513 KAENNVILEPH
+513 KSENNVILEPH
-524 MLMMSA
+524 VLMMSA

-553 PSNRKPVITYL
+553 PNNRKPVITYL

-577 RKELEKGNQAYFV
+577 RKELKKGNQAYFV

-600 FDDESSAGEK
+600 FDDESSDVEK
-610 SFVEYSDDDVI
+610 SSFEYSDDDVI

-629 ERNFEHLAQTVFPEF
+629 EKNFKHLAETVFPEF

-740 QSADGFYIAEQDL
+740 LSNDGFYIAEQDL
-753 KNRGPGEMNGTLQAG
+753 KNRGPGEMNGTLQSG

>member
-1 MKLEQIKTPVSAVGG
+1 
-16 VGPQLSK
+16 
-23 SLARLNIFTVGD
+23 
-35 LLSHFPKDYDDKSK
+35 
-49 KVYLKDFA
+49 
-57 KAKKVHTVAK
+57 
-67 VLRHEW
+67 
-73 FGFGKMR
+73 MR

-93 ELICFNRQF
+93 QLICFNRQF

-110 SVVNVSGQFFV
+110 MLVNVSGQFFV

-134 KFKQNVDCDDLKQLI
+134 KFKQNVACDDLKQLI

-157 VTPVYKLTEGVTQKQ
+157 VLPVYRLTEGVTQKQ
-172 MIKIIKNALNQYGH
+172 MSKIIKNAINQYGH
-186 GIEDEIPL
+186 GIEDEIPS
-194 ELIEKYKLVSKQQA
+194 EFISKYKLVSKQQA

-225 RTLSYEEL
+225 RTLAYEEL

-265 YEQKNQISN
+265 YEQKSQISN
-274 VDDVKNQKS
+274 VGDVENQKT
-283 ENQNAT
+283 ENQNDVKTAKEIT
-289 KNVNKISKAE
+289 KAE
-299 FVDSLSPLQK
+299 FMESLSPLQK

-324 SVIFQM
+324 NVIFQM

-336 GYLERNKIAIEENAT
+336 GYLERNKIAISEAES
-351 VGDVGENGSDFD
+351 E
-363 ALDVGAFGSGASGT
+363 
-377 AGASAV
+377 SAE
-383 KVHTMNRLL
+383 KNFVHTMNRLL

-431 ADKIAKMLDC
+431 ADKIAKMLEC

-470 DILIGTHALFS
+470 DIIIGTHALFS

-513 KAENNVILEPH
+513 KSENNVILEPH
-524 MLMMSA
+524 VLMMSA

-600 FDDESSAGEK
+600 FDDEALDGEK
-610 SFVEYSDDDVI
+610 SSFEYSDDDVI

-629 ERNFEHLAQTVFPEF
+629 EKNFKHLAETVFPEF

-681 GVDNPKATCMVIE
+681 GVDNPRATCMVIE

-705 QLRGRVGRGSEQ
+705 QLRGRVGRGKEQ

-753 KNRGPGEMNGTLQAG
+753 KNRGPGEMNGTLQSG

-793 MLIKC
+793 MLVKC

>member
-35 LLSHFPKDYDDKSK
+35 LLNHFPKDYDDKSK

-67 VLRHEW
+67 VLGHEW

-93 ELICFNRQF
+93 QLICFNRQF

-110 SVVNVSGQFFV
+110 MIVNVSGQFFV

-134 KFKQNVDCDDLKQLI
+134 KFKQNVACDDLKQLI

-157 VTPVYKLTEGVTQKQ
+157 VSPVYRLTEGVTQKQ
-172 MIKIIKNALNQYGH
+172 MSKIIKNAINQYGH
-186 GIEDEIPL
+186 GIEDEIPS
-194 ELIEKYKLVSKQQA
+194 EFISKYKLVSKQQA

-225 RTLSYEEL
+225 RTLAYEEL

-265 YEQKNQISN
+265 YEQKMQTSN
-274 VDDVKNQKS
+274 GNNVENQKT
-283 ENQNAT
+283 ENQNDVKTAKEIT
-289 KNVNKISKAE
+289 KAE
-299 FVDSLSPLQK
+299 FMESLSPLQK

-324 SVIFQM
+324 NVIFQM

-336 GYLERNKIAIEENAT
+336 GYLERNKIAISEVES
-351 VGDVGENGSDFD
+351 ESEP
-363 ALDVGAFGSGASGT
+363 ALVEKNF
-377 AGASAV
+377 
-383 KVHTMNRLL
+383 VHTMNRLL

-431 ADKIAKMLDC
+431 ADKIAKMLEC

-470 DILIGTHALFS
+470 DIIIGTHALFS

-513 KAENNVILEPH
+513 KSENNVILEPH
-524 MLMMSA
+524 VLMMSA

-600 FDDESSAGEK
+600 FDDEALDGEK
-610 SFVEYSDDDVI
+610 SSFEYSDDDVI

-629 ERNFEHLAQTVFPEF
+629 EKNFKHLAETVFPEF
-644 KCALVHGRIDEEEQS
+644 KCALVHGRIDDEDQS

-681 GVDNPKATCMVIE
+681 GVDNPRATCMVIE

-705 QLRGRVGRGSEQ
+705 QLRGRVGRGKEQ

-753 KNRGPGEMNGTLQAG
+753 KNRGPGEMNGTLQSG

-793 MLIKC
+793 MLVKC

>member
-1 MKLEQIKTPVSAVGG
+1 MKLEQIKTPVSAVSG

-35 LLSHFPKDYDDKSK
+35 LLNHFPKDYDDKSK

-67 VLRHEW
+67 VLGHEW

-93 ELICFNRQF
+93 QLICFNRQF

-110 SVVNVSGQFFV
+110 MIVNVSGQFFV

-134 KFKQNVDCDDLKQLI
+134 KFKQNVACDDLKQLI

-157 VTPVYKLTEGVTQKQ
+157 VLPVYRLTEGVTQKQ
-172 MIKIIKNALNQYGH
+172 MSKIIKNAINQYGH
-186 GIEDEIPL
+186 GIEDEIPS
-194 ELIEKYKLVSKQQA
+194 EFISKYKLVSKQQA
-208 IFMIHNPET
+208 ISMIHNPET

-225 RTLSYEEL
+225 RTLAYEEL

-265 YEQKNQISN
+265 YEQKKQTFNGNN
-274 VDDVKNQKS
+274 VENQKT
-283 ENQNAT
+283 ENQNDVKTAKEIT
-289 KNVNKISKAE
+289 KAE
-299 FVDSLSPLQK
+299 FVESLSPLQK

-324 SVIFQM
+324 NVIFQM

-336 GYLERNKIAIEENAT
+336 GYLERNRIAISEAESKSVEKN
-351 VGDVGENGSDFD
+351 F
-363 ALDVGAFGSGASGT
+363 
-377 AGASAV
+377 
-383 KVHTMNRLL
+383 VHTMNRLL

-431 ADKIAKMLDC
+431 ADKIAKMLEC

-470 DILIGTHALFS
+470 DIIIGTHALFS

-513 KAENNVILEPH
+513 KSENNVILEPH
-524 MLMMSA
+524 VLMMSA

-600 FDDESSAGEK
+600 FDDEALDGVKSS
-610 SFVEYSDDDVI
+610 FEYSDDDVI

-629 ERNFEHLAQTVFPEF
+629 EKNFKHLAETVFPEF

-681 GVDNPKATCMVIE
+681 GVDNPRATCMVIE

-740 QSADGFYIAEQDL
+740 LSNDGFYIAEQDL
-753 KNRGPGEMNGTLQAG
+753 KNRGPGEMNGTLQSG

-793 MLIKC
+793 MLLKC

>member
-1 MKLEQIKTPVSAVGG
+1 MKLEQIKTPVSAVSG

-35 LLSHFPKDYDDKSK
+35 LLNHFPKDYDDKSK

-67 VLRHEW
+67 VLGHEW

-80 TLKIIINDGTATA
+80 TLKIIINDGTATGQ
-93 ELICFNRQF
+93 LICFNRQF

-110 SVVNVSGQFFV
+110 MIVNVSGQFFV

-134 KFKQNVDCDDLKQLI
+134 KFKQNVACDDLKQLI

-157 VTPVYKLTEGVTQKQ
+157 VSPVYRLTEGLTQKQ
-172 MIKIIKNALNQYGH
+172 MSKIIKNAINQYGH
-186 GIEDEIPL
+186 GIEDEIPS
-194 ELIEKYKLVSKQQA
+194 EFISKYKLVSKQQA
-208 IFMIHNPET
+208 ISMIHNPET

-225 RTLSYEEL
+225 RTLAYEEL

-265 YEQKNQISN
+265 YEQKSQISN
-274 VDDVKNQKS
+274 VGDVENQKT
-283 ENQNAT
+283 ENQNDVKTAKEIT
-289 KNVNKISKAE
+289 KAE
-299 FVDSLSPLQK
+299 FVESLSPLQK

-324 SVIFQM
+324 NVIFQM
-330 DEEIDQ
+330 DGEIDQ
-336 GYLERNKIAIEENAT
+336 GYLERNKIAISEAESESESVEKN
-351 VGDVGENGSDFD
+351 F
-363 ALDVGAFGSGASGT
+363 
-377 AGASAV
+377 
-383 KVHTMNRLL
+383 VHTMNRLL

-470 DILIGTHALFS
+470 DIIIGTHALFS

-513 KAENNVILEPH
+513 KSENNVILEPH
-524 MLMMSA
+524 VLMMSA

-600 FDDESSAGEK
+600 FDDEALGGEK
-610 SFVEYSDDDVI
+610 SSFEYSDDVI

-629 ERNFEHLAQTVFPEF
+629 EKNFKHLAETVFPEF

-681 GVDNPKATCMVIE
+681 GVDNPRATCMVIE

-740 QSADGFYIAEQDL
+740 LSNDGFYIAEQDL
-753 KNRGPGEMNGTLQAG
+753 KNRGPGEMNGTLQSG

>member
-1 MKLEQIKTPVSAVGG
+1 MKLEQIKTPVSAVSG

-35 LLSHFPKDYDDKSK
+35 LLNHFPKDYDDKSK
-49 KVYLKDFA
+49 KVYLKDFV

-67 VLRHEW
+67 VLGHEW

-93 ELICFNRQF
+93 QLICFNRQF

-110 SVVNVSGQFFV
+110 MIVNVSGQFFV

-134 KFKQNVDCDDLKQLI
+134 KFKQNVACDDLKQLI

-157 VTPVYKLTEGVTQKQ
+157 VSPVYRLTEGVTQKQ
-172 MIKIIKNALNQYGH
+172 MSKIIKNAINQYGH
-186 GIEDEIPL
+186 GIEDEIPS
-194 ELIEKYKLVSKQQA
+194 EFISKYKLVSKQQA
-208 IFMIHNPET
+208 ISMIHNPET

-225 RTLSYEEL
+225 RTLAYEEL

-265 YEQKNQISN
+265 YEQKSQISN
-274 VDDVKNQKS
+274 VGDVENQKT
-283 ENQNAT
+283 ENQNDVKTAKEIT
-289 KNVNKISKAE
+289 KAE
-299 FVDSLSPLQK
+299 FVESLSPLQK

-324 SVIFQM
+324 NVIFQM
-330 DEEIDQ
+330 DGEIDQ
-336 GYLERNKIAIEENAT
+336 GYLERNKIAISEAESESESVEKN
-351 VGDVGENGSDFD
+351 F
-363 ALDVGAFGSGASGT
+363 
-377 AGASAV
+377 
-383 KVHTMNRLL
+383 VHTMNRLL

-431 ADKIAKMLDC
+431 ADKIAKMLEC

-470 DILIGTHALFS
+470 DIIIGTHALFS

-513 KAENNVILEPH
+513 KSENNVILEPH
-524 MLMMSA
+524 VLMMSA

-600 FDDESSAGEK
+600 FDDEALGGEK
-610 SFVEYSDDDVI
+610 SSFEYSDDVI

-629 ERNFEHLAQTVFPEF
+629 EKNFKHLAETVFPEF

-681 GVDNPKATCMVIE
+681 GVDNPRATCMVIE

-740 QSADGFYIAEQDL
+740 LSNDGFYIAEQDL

>member
-1 MKLEQIKTPVSAVGG
+1 MKLEQIKTPVSAVSG

-35 LLSHFPKDYDDKSK
+35 LLNHFPKDYDDKSK

-67 VLRHEW
+67 VLGHEW

-93 ELICFNRQF
+93 QLICFNRQF

-110 SVVNVSGQFFV
+110 TIVNVSGQFFV

-157 VTPVYKLTEGVTQKQ
+157 VSPVYRLTEGVTQKQ
-172 MIKIIKNALNQYGH
+172 MSKIIKNAINQYGH
-186 GIEDEIPL
+186 GIEDEIPS
-194 ELIEKYKLVSKQQA
+194 EFITKYKLVSKQQA
-208 IFMIHNPET
+208 ISMIHNPET

-225 RTLSYEEL
+225 RTFAYEEL
-233 LKFQYAILK
+233 LNFQYAILK

-274 VDDVKNQKS
+274 VDDVKNQKLENQKI
-283 ENQNAT
+283 ENQNDAKT
-289 KNVNKISKAE
+289 ANQITKAE
-299 FVDSLSPLQK
+299 FMDSLSPLQK

-324 SVIFQM
+324 NVIFQM

-336 GYLERNKIAIEENAT
+336 GYLERNKIAISEN
-351 VGDVGENGSDFD
+351 VDVVGENERTFE
-363 ALDVGAFGSGASGT
+363 ALDPKSSGAGV
-377 AGASAV
+377 SAV

-431 ADKIAKMLDC
+431 ADKIAKMLEC

-449 TGNVKSSGR
+449 TGNIKSSGR

-470 DILIGTHALFS
+470 DIIIGTHALFS

-513 KAENNVILEPH
+513 KSENNVILEPH
-524 MLMMSA
+524 VLMMSA

-553 PSNRKPVITYL
+553 PNNRKPVITYL

-610 SFVEYSDDDVI
+610 SLVEYSDDDVI

-629 ERNFEHLAQTVFPEF
+629 EKNFKHLAESVFPEF

-681 GVDNPKATCMVIE
+681 GVDNPRATCMVIE

-740 QSADGFYIAEQDL
+740 LSNDGFYIAEQDL

-776 VSRDKKMLLA
+776 VSRDKKMLLT

-793 MLIKC
+793 MLINC

>member
-1 MKLEQIKTPVSAVGG
+1 MKLEQIKTPVSAVSG

-35 LLSHFPKDYDDKSK
+35 LLNHFPKDYDDKSK

-67 VLRHEW
+67 VLGHEW

-93 ELICFNRQF
+93 QLICFNRQF

-110 SVVNVSGQFFV
+110 MIVNVSGQFFV

-134 KFKQNVDCDDLKQLI
+134 KFKQNVACDDLKQLI
-149 ELMPEDSS
+149 EFMPEDSS
-157 VTPVYKLTEGVTQKQ
+157 VLPVYRLTEGVTQKQ
-172 MIKIIKNALNQYGH
+172 MSKIIKNAINQYGH
-186 GIEDEIPL
+186 GIEDEIPS
-194 ELIEKYKLVSKQQA
+194 EFISKYKLVSKQQA
-208 IFMIHNPET
+208 ISMIHNPET

-225 RTLSYEEL
+225 RTLAYEEL

-265 YEQKNQISN
+265 YEQKKQTSHGNN
-274 VDDVKNQKS
+274 VESQKT
-283 ENQNAT
+283 ENQNDVKTAKEIT
-289 KNVNKISKAE
+289 KAE
-299 FVDSLSPLQK
+299 FVESLSPLQK

-324 SVIFQM
+324 NVIFQM

-336 GYLERNKIAIEENAT
+336 GYLERNKIAISEAESES
-351 VGDVGENGSDFD
+351 VEKSF
-363 ALDVGAFGSGASGT
+363 
-377 AGASAV
+377 
-383 KVHTMNRLL
+383 VHTMNRLL

-470 DILIGTHALFS
+470 DIIIGTHALFS

-513 KAENNVILEPH
+513 KSENNVILEPH
-524 MLMMSA
+524 VLMMSA

-577 RKELEKGNQAYFV
+577 RKELKKGNQAYFV

-600 FDDESSAGEK
+600 FDDEALDGEK
-610 SFVEYSDDDVI
+610 SSFEYSDDVI

-629 ERNFEHLAQTVFPEF
+629 EKNFKHLAETVFPEF

-681 GVDNPKATCMVIE
+681 GVDNPRATCMVIE

-740 QSADGFYIAEQDL
+740 LSNDGFYIAEQDL
-753 KNRGPGEMNGTLQAG
+753 KNRGPGEMNGTLQSG

>member
-1 MKLEQIKTPVSAVGG
+1 MKLEQIKTPVSAVSG

-35 LLSHFPKDYDDKSK
+35 LLNHFPKDYDDKSK

-67 VLRHEW
+67 VLGHEW

-93 ELICFNRQF
+93 QLICFNRQF

-110 SVVNVSGQFFV
+110 MIVNVSGQFFV

-134 KFKQNVDCDDLKQLI
+134 KFKQNVACDDLKQLI

-157 VTPVYKLTEGVTQKQ
+157 VLPVYRLTEGVTQKQ
-172 MIKIIKNALNQYGH
+172 MSKIIKNAINQYGH
-186 GIEDEIPL
+186 GIEDEIPS
-194 ELIEKYKLVSKQQA
+194 EFISKYKLVSKQQA

-225 RTLSYEEL
+225 RTLAYEEL

-265 YEQKNQISN
+265 YEQKSQISN
-274 VDDVKNQKS
+274 VGDVENQKS
-283 ENQNAT
+283 ENQNDVKTAKEIT
-289 KNVNKISKAE
+289 KAE
-299 FVDSLSPLQK
+299 FVESLSPLQK

-324 SVIFQM
+324 NVIFQM

-336 GYLERNKIAIEENAT
+336 GYLERNKIAISEAES
-351 VGDVGENGSDFD
+351 ESE
-363 ALDVGAFGSGASGT
+363 
-377 AGASAV
+377 SAE
-383 KVHTMNRLL
+383 KNFVHTMNRLL

-470 DILIGTHALFS
+470 DIIIGTHALFS

-513 KAENNVILEPH
+513 KSENNVILEPH
-524 MLMMSA
+524 VLMMSA

-577 RKELEKGNQAYFV
+577 RKELKKGNQAYFV

-600 FDDESSAGEK
+600 FDDEALDGEK
-610 SFVEYSDDDVI
+610 SSFEYPDDDVI
-621 STRRLKSA
+621 SSRRLKSA
-629 ERNFEHLAQTVFPEF
+629 EKNFKHLAETVFPEF
-644 KCALVHGRIDEEEQS
+644 KCTLVHGRIDEEEQS

-681 GVDNPKATCMVIE
+681 GVDNPRATCMVIE

-705 QLRGRVGRGSEQ
+705 QLRGRVGRGPEQ

-740 QSADGFYIAEQDL
+740 LSNDGFYIAEQDL
-753 KNRGPGEMNGTLQAG
+753 KNRGPGEMNGTLQSG

>member
-1 MKLEQIKTPVSAVGG
+1 MKLEQIKTPVSAVAG

-23 SLARLNIFTVGD
+23 SLARLNIFTVGE

-49 KVYLKDFA
+49 KIYLKDFA
-57 KAKKVHTVAK
+57 KVKKVHTVAK

-110 SVVNVSGQFFV
+110 SVVNVSGQFFI
-121 KYNSLQSSSFDVS
+121 KYNALQSSSFDVS
-134 KFKQNVDCDDLKQLI
+134 KCKSVNEVNDLNELI
-149 ELMPEDSS
+149 EVMPEDSS
-157 VTPVYKLTEGVTQKQ
+157 VTPVYKLTEGITQKQ
-172 MIKIIKNALNQYGH
+172 MSKIIKSAINQYGH
-186 GIEDEIPL
+186 GIEDEIPI
-194 ELIEKYKLVSKQQA
+194 ELIEKYKLVSKQHA
-208 IFMIHNPET
+208 ILMIHNPET
-217 LEEALAAR
+217 FEEALAAR
-225 RTLSYEEL
+225 RTLCYEEL
-233 LKFQYAILK
+233 LQFQYAILK
-242 RSYKRRGVIPSKILE
+242 RSYKRRGVIPSRILE
-257 FDENGNVV
+257 FDEKGNVV

-274 VDDVKNQKS
+274 RDDVENQKS
-283 ENQNAT
+283 ENIQKQENQIT
-289 KNVNKISKAE
+289 KEKFIE
-299 FVDSLSPLQK
+299 SLSPLQK

-324 SVIFQM
+324 NVIFQM

-336 GYLERNKIAIEENAT
+336 GYLERNKIAISKVDEEDFSKKT
-351 VGDVGENGSDFD
+351 ETSSHSTIENDG
-363 ALDVGAFGSGASGT
+363 FGSVFDGE
-377 AGASAV
+377 
-383 KVHTMNRLL
+383 KNFVHTMNRLL

-413 WKGQCAFMAPTEI
+413 WKGQCTFMAPTEI

-458 NQLLKALKDGEI
+458 TQLLKALKDGEI
-470 DILIGTHALFS
+470 DIIIGTHALFS

-513 KAENNVILEPH
+513 KSENNIILEPH

-564 VKEGNEKNAYEAV
+564 VKEGNEKNAYDAV
-577 RKELEKGNQAYFV
+577 RKELQKGNQAYFV

-600 FDDESSAGEK
+600 FDDESSEPEK
-610 SFVEYSDDDVI
+610 SFVEDADDNVM

-629 ERNFEHLAQTVFPEF
+629 ERNFKNLSENIFSDF
-644 KCALVHGRIDEEEQS
+644 KCALVHSRIDDEEQS
-659 KILNDFHSGKIQVL
+659 KILNDFHTGKIQVL

-681 GVDNPKATCMVIE
+681 GVDNPNATCMVIE

-705 QLRGRVGRGSEQ
+705 QLRGRVGRGSNQ

-776 VSRDKKMLLA
+776 VSRDKKILLT

-793 MLIKC
+793 LLSKV

>member
-1 MKLEQIKTPVSAVGG
+1 MKLEQIKTPVSAVSG

-35 LLSHFPKDYDDKSK
+35 LLNHFPKDYDDKSK

-67 VLRHEW
+67 VLGHEW

-80 TLKIIINDGTATA
+80 TLKIIINDGTATP

-134 KFKQNVDCDDLKQLI
+134 KFKQNVACDDLKQLI

-157 VTPVYKLTEGVTQKQ
+157 VSPVYRLTEGVTQKQ
-172 MIKIIKNALNQYGH
+172 MSKIIKNAINQYGH
-186 GIEDEIPL
+186 GIENEIPS
-194 ELIEKYKLVSKQQA
+194 EFISKYKLVSKQQA

-217 LEEALAAR
+217 LEEAFAAR
-225 RTLSYEEL
+225 RTLAYEEL

-265 YEQKNQISN
+265 YEQKRQISN
-274 VDDVKNQKS
+274 GNNVENQKT
-283 ENQNAT
+283 ENQNDVKTA
-289 KNVNKISKAE
+289 KEIAKAE
-299 FVDSLSPLQK
+299 FVESLSPLQK

-324 SVIFQM
+324 NVIFQM

-336 GYLERNKIAIEENAT
+336 GYLERNKIAISEAESESVEKN
-351 VGDVGENGSDFD
+351 F
-363 ALDVGAFGSGASGT
+363 
-377 AGASAV
+377 
-383 KVHTMNRLL
+383 VHTMNRLL

-431 ADKIAKMLDC
+431 ADKIAKMLEC

-470 DILIGTHALFS
+470 DIIIGTHALFS

-524 MLMMSA
+524 VLMMSA

-553 PSNRKPVITYL
+553 PNNRKPVITYL

-577 RKELEKGNQAYFV
+577 RKELKKGNQAYFV

-600 FDDESSAGEK
+600 FDDEALDGEK
-610 SFVEYSDDDVI
+610 SSFEYSDDDVI

-629 ERNFEHLAQTVFPEF
+629 EKNFKHLAETVFPEF
-644 KCALVHGRIDEEEQS
+644 KCALVHGRIDDEEQS

-681 GVDNPKATCMVIE
+681 GVDNPRATCMVIE

-740 QSADGFYIAEQDL
+740 LSNDGFYIAEQDL
-753 KNRGPGEMNGTLQAG
+753 KNRGPGEMNGTLQSG

-793 MLIKC
+793 MLLKC

>member
-1 MKLEQIKTPVSAVGG
+1 MKLEQIKTPVSAVSG

-35 LLSHFPKDYDDKSK
+35 LLNHFPKDYDDKSK

-67 VLRHEW
+67 VLGHEW

-80 TLKIIINDGTATA
+80 TLKIIINDGTATGQ
-93 ELICFNRQF
+93 LICFNRQF

-110 SVVNVSGQFFV
+110 MIVNVSGQFFV

-134 KFKQNVDCDDLKQLI
+134 KFKQNVACDDLKQLI

-157 VTPVYKLTEGVTQKQ
+157 VSPVYRLTEGLTQKQ
-172 MIKIIKNALNQYGH
+172 MSKIIKNAINQYGH
-186 GIEDEIPL
+186 GIEDEIPS
-194 ELIEKYKLVSKQQA
+194 EFISKYKLVSKQQA
-208 IFMIHNPET
+208 ISMIHNPET

-225 RTLSYEEL
+225 RTLAYEEL
-233 LKFQYAILK
+233 FKFQYAILK

-265 YEQKNQISN
+265 YEQKKQTYNGNN
-274 VDDVKNQKS
+274 VENQKT
-283 ENQNAT
+283 ENQNDVKTAKEIT
-289 KNVNKISKAE
+289 KAE
-299 FVDSLSPLQK
+299 FVESLSPLQK

-324 SVIFQM
+324 NVIFQM

-336 GYLERNKIAIEENAT
+336 GYLERNKIAISEAESESESVEKN
-351 VGDVGENGSDFD
+351 F
-363 ALDVGAFGSGASGT
+363 
-377 AGASAV
+377 
-383 KVHTMNRLL
+383 VHTMNRLL

-431 ADKIAKMLDC
+431 ADKIAKMLEC

-470 DILIGTHALFS
+470 DIIIGTHALFS

-513 KAENNVILEPH
+513 KSENNVILEPH
-524 MLMMSA
+524 VLMMSA

-577 RKELEKGNQAYFV
+577 RKELKKGNQAYFV

-600 FDDESSAGEK
+600 FDDEALDGEK
-610 SFVEYSDDDVI
+610 SSFEYSDDVI

-629 ERNFEHLAQTVFPEF
+629 EKNFKHLAETVFPEF

-681 GVDNPKATCMVIE
+681 GVDNPSATCMVIE

-705 QLRGRVGRGSEQ
+705 QLRGRVGRGKEQ

-740 QSADGFYIAEQDL
+740 LSNDGFYIAEQDL

>member
-1 MKLEQIKTPVSAVGG
+1 MKLEQIKTPVSAVSG

-35 LLSHFPKDYDDKSK
+35 LLNHFPKDYDDKSK

-67 VLRHEW
+67 VLGHEW

-93 ELICFNRQF
+93 QLICFNRQF

-110 SVVNVSGQFFV
+110 MIVNVSGQFFV

-134 KFKQNVDCDDLKQLI
+134 KFKQNVACDDLKQLI

-157 VTPVYKLTEGVTQKQ
+157 VLPVYRLTEGVTQKQ
-172 MIKIIKNALNQYGH
+172 MSKIIKNAINQYGH
-186 GIEDEIPL
+186 GIEDEIPS
-194 ELIEKYKLVSKQQA
+194 EFISKYKLVSKQQA
-208 IFMIHNPET
+208 ISMIHNPET
-217 LEEALAAR
+217 LEEAFAAR
-225 RTLSYEEL
+225 RTLAYEEL

-265 YEQKNQISN
+265 YEQKKQTYNGNN
-274 VDDVKNQKS
+274 VENQKT
-283 ENQNAT
+283 ENQNDVKTAKEIT
-289 KNVNKISKAE
+289 KAE
-299 FVDSLSPLQK
+299 FVESLSPLQK

-324 SVIFQM
+324 NVIFQM

-336 GYLERNKIAIEENAT
+336 GYLERNKIAISEAES
-351 VGDVGENGSDFD
+351 ES
-363 ALDVGAFGSGASGT
+363 AS
-377 AGASAV
+377 V
-383 KVHTMNRLL
+383 EKNFVHTMNRLL

-431 ADKIAKMLDC
+431 ADKIAKMLEC

-470 DILIGTHALFS
+470 DIIIGTHALFS

-513 KAENNVILEPH
+513 KSENNVILEPH
-524 MLMMSA
+524 VLMMSA

-577 RKELEKGNQAYFV
+577 RKELKKGNQAYFV

-600 FDDESSAGEK
+600 FDDEALDGEK
-610 SFVEYSDDDVI
+610 SSFEYSDDDVI

-629 ERNFEHLAQTVFPEF
+629 EKNFKHLAETVFPEF

-681 GVDNPKATCMVIE
+681 GVDNPRATCMVIE

-740 QSADGFYIAEQDL
+740 LSNDGFYIAEQDL
-753 KNRGPGEMNGTLQAG
+753 KNRGPGEMNGTLQSG

-793 MLIKC
+793 MLLKC

>member
-1 MKLEQIKTPVSAVGG
+1 MKLEQIKTPVSAVSG

-35 LLSHFPKDYDDKSK
+35 LLNHFPKDYDDKSK

-67 VLRHEW
+67 VLGHEW

-93 ELICFNRQF
+93 QLICFNRQF

-110 SVVNVSGQFFV
+110 MIVNVSGQFFV

-134 KFKQNVDCDDLKQLI
+134 KFKQNVACDDLKQLI
-149 ELMPEDSS
+149 ELMPDDSS
-157 VTPVYKLTEGVTQKQ
+157 VLPVYRLTEGVTQKQ
-172 MIKIIKNALNQYGH
+172 MSKIIKNAINQYGH
-186 GIEDEIPL
+186 GIEDEIPS
-194 ELIEKYKLVSKQQA
+194 EFISKYKLVSKQQA

-225 RTLSYEEL
+225 RTLAYEEL

-265 YEQKNQISN
+265 YEQKKQTSHGNN
-274 VDDVKNQKS
+274 VENQKT
-283 ENQNAT
+283 ENQNDVKTAKEIT
-289 KNVNKISKAE
+289 KAE
-299 FVDSLSPLQK
+299 FVESLSPLQK

-324 SVIFQM
+324 NVIFQM

-336 GYLERNKIAIEENAT
+336 GYLERNKIAISEVES
-351 VGDVGENGSDFD
+351 ESEP
-363 ALDVGAFGSGASGT
+363 ALVEKNF
-377 AGASAV
+377 
-383 KVHTMNRLL
+383 VHTMNRLL

-406 VCLRAIS
+406 VCLRVIS

-431 ADKIAKMLDC
+431 ADKIAKMLEC

-470 DILIGTHALFS
+470 DIIIGTHALFS

-513 KAENNVILEPH
+513 KSENNVVLEPH
-524 MLMMSA
+524 VLMMSA

-553 PSNRKPVITYL
+553 PNNRKPVITYL

-577 RKELEKGNQAYFV
+577 RKELKKGNQAYFV

-600 FDDESSAGEK
+600 FDDESSDVEK
-610 SFVEYSDDDVI
+610 SSFEYSDDVI

-629 ERNFEHLAQTVFPEF
+629 EKNFKHLAETVFPEF

-681 GVDNPKATCMVIE
+681 GVDNPRATCMVIE

-740 QSADGFYIAEQDL
+740 LSNDGFYIAEQDL
-753 KNRGPGEMNGTLQAG
+753 KNRGPGEMNGTLQSG

-793 MLIKC
+793 MLLKC

>member
-1 MKLEQIKTPVSAVGG
+1 MKLEQIKTPVSAVSG

-35 LLSHFPKDYDDKSK
+35 LLNHFPKDYDDKSK

-67 VLRHEW
+67 VLGHEW

-93 ELICFNRQF
+93 QLICFNRQF

-110 SVVNVSGQFFV
+110 MIVNVSGQFFV

-134 KFKQNVDCDDLKQLI
+134 KFKQNVACDDLKQLI

-157 VTPVYKLTEGVTQKQ
+157 VSPVYRLTEGVTQKQ
-172 MIKIIKNALNQYGH
+172 MSKIIKNAINQYGH
-186 GIEDEIPL
+186 GIEDEIPS
-194 ELIEKYKLVSKQQA
+194 EFISKYKLVSKQQA

-225 RTLSYEEL
+225 RTLAYEEL

-265 YEQKNQISN
+265 YEQKKQTSN
-274 VDDVKNQKS
+274 GNNVENQKT
-283 ENQNAT
+283 ENQNDVKTAKEIT
-289 KNVNKISKAE
+289 KAE
-299 FVDSLSPLQK
+299 FVESLSPLQK

-324 SVIFQM
+324 NVIVQM

-336 GYLERNKIAIEENAT
+336 GYLERNKIAISEAESESVEKN
-351 VGDVGENGSDFD
+351 F
-363 ALDVGAFGSGASGT
+363 
-377 AGASAV
+377 
-383 KVHTMNRLL
+383 VHTMNRLL

-406 VCLRAIS
+406 VCLRVIS

-470 DILIGTHALFS
+470 DIIIGTHALFS

-502 AQRQAILAKGR
+502 AQRQAIMAKGR
-513 KAENNVILEPH
+513 KSENNVILEPH
-524 MLMMSA
+524 VLMMSA

-577 RKELEKGNQAYFV
+577 RKELKKGNQAYFV

-600 FDDESSAGEK
+600 FDDEALDGEK
-610 SFVEYSDDDVI
+610 SSFEYSDDVI

-629 ERNFEHLAQTVFPEF
+629 EKNFKHLAETVFPEF

-681 GVDNPKATCMVIE
+681 GVDNPRATCMVIE

-740 QSADGFYIAEQDL
+740 LSNDGFYIAEQDL
-753 KNRGPGEMNGTLQAG
+753 KNRGPGEMNGTLQSG

>member
-1 MKLEQIKTPVSAVGG
+1 MKLEQIKTPVSAVSG

-35 LLSHFPKDYDDKSK
+35 LLNHFPKDYDDKSK

-67 VLRHEW
+67 VLGHEW

-93 ELICFNRQF
+93 QLICFNRQF

-110 SVVNVSGQFFV
+110 MIVNVSGQFFV

-134 KFKQNVDCDDLKQLI
+134 KFKQNVACDDLKQLI

-157 VTPVYKLTEGVTQKQ
+157 VSPVYRLTEGVTQKQ
-172 MIKIIKNALNQYGH
+172 MSKIIKNAINQYGH
-186 GIEDEIPL
+186 GIEDEIPS
-194 ELIEKYKLVSKQQA
+194 EFISKYKLVSKQQA

-225 RTLSYEEL
+225 RTLAYEEL

-265 YEQKNQISN
+265 YEQKSQISN
-274 VDDVKNQKS
+274 VGDVENQKT
-283 ENQNAT
+283 ENQNDVKTAKEIT
-289 KNVNKISKAE
+289 KAE
-299 FVDSLSPLQK
+299 FMESLSPLQK

-324 SVIFQM
+324 NVIFQM

-336 GYLERNKIAIEENAT
+336 GYLERNKIAISEAESESVEKN
-351 VGDVGENGSDFD
+351 F
-363 ALDVGAFGSGASGT
+363 
-377 AGASAV
+377 
-383 KVHTMNRLL
+383 VHTMNRLL

-431 ADKIAKMLDC
+431 ADKIAKMLEC

-470 DILIGTHALFS
+470 DIIIGTHALFS

-513 KAENNVILEPH
+513 KSENNVILEPH
-524 MLMMSA
+524 VLMMSA

-553 PSNRKPVITYL
+553 PNNRKPVITYL

-600 FDDESSAGEK
+600 FDDESSDVEK
-610 SFVEYSDDDVI
+610 SSFEYSDDVI

-629 ERNFEHLAQTVFPEF
+629 EKNFKHLAETVFPEF

-740 QSADGFYIAEQDL
+740 LSNDGFYIAEQDL
-753 KNRGPGEMNGTLQAG
+753 KNRGPGEMNGTLQSG

-793 MLIKC
+793 MLLKC

>member
-1 MKLEQIKTPVSAVGG
+1 MKLEQIKTPVSAVSG

-35 LLSHFPKDYDDKSK
+35 LLNHFPKDYDDKSK

-67 VLRHEW
+67 VLGHEW

-93 ELICFNRQF
+93 QLICFNRQF

-110 SVVNVSGQFFV
+110 MIVNVSGQFFV

-134 KFKQNVDCDDLKQLI
+134 KFKQNVVCDDLKQLI

-157 VTPVYKLTEGVTQKQ
+157 VSPVYRLTEGVTQKQ
-172 MIKIIKNALNQYGH
+172 MNKIIKNAINQYGH
-186 GIEDEIPL
+186 GIEDEIPS
-194 ELIEKYKLVSKQQA
+194 EFISKYKLVSKQQA

-225 RTLSYEEL
+225 RTLAYEEL

-265 YEQKNQISN
+265 YEQKKQTSHGNN
-274 VDDVKNQKS
+274 VENQKS
-283 ENQNAT
+283 ENQNDVKTAKEIT
-289 KNVNKISKAE
+289 KAE
-299 FVDSLSPLQK
+299 FEESLSPLQK

-324 SVIFQM
+324 NVIFQM

-336 GYLERNKIAIEENAT
+336 GYLERNKIAISEAESESVEKN
-351 VGDVGENGSDFD
+351 F
-363 ALDVGAFGSGASGT
+363 
-377 AGASAV
+377 
-383 KVHTMNRLL
+383 VHTMNRLL

-470 DILIGTHALFS
+470 DIIIGTHALFS

-513 KAENNVILEPH
+513 KSENNVILEPH
-524 MLMMSA
+524 VLMMSA

-577 RKELEKGNQAYFV
+577 RKELKKGNQAYFV

-600 FDDESSAGEK
+600 FDDESSDVEK
-610 SFVEYSDDDVI
+610 SSFEYSDDDVI

-629 ERNFEHLAQTVFPEF
+629 EKNFKHLAETVFPEF
-644 KCALVHGRIDEEEQS
+644 KCALVHGRIDDEEQS

-717 SYCFMIYSKNITE
+717 SYCFMIYSKKITE

-740 QSADGFYIAEQDL
+740 LSNDGFYIAEQDL
-753 KNRGPGEMNGTLQAG
+753 KNRGPGEMNGTLQSG

-793 MLIKC
+793 MLLKC